1 MSIDIEQFHGVFFD
15 ESDEHLDDMEQL
27 LMSLDIESPD
37 PEELNSIFRAAHSIK
52 GGSGIFGFDALMNL
66 THVMENLLDKARNNE
81 LSITADIVNVLL
93 ETLDVLKDTL
103 NAYRDETPVP
113 EDSIAQRI
121 KILNEVINGQTTDTA
136 SDSSGAPSVQNEN
149 TQNESLQDDS
159 FGFFDDEP
167 GDPASDSDDSFGF
180 FDDEPVNEV
189 SQEETI
195 QSNSEDDEGF
205 GFFDDALDESNLTQE
220 TSTQKSVKEDEG
232 FGFFDDEETL
242 NTTDMSQTDKSG
254 SAVAGTTKTGEHQGF
269 GFFEDAPSASN
280 INTSLESASGNNAQ
294 SANTPSNT
302 ATTSS
307 NVKAP
312 TSGAAPTSTQA
323 KTPSKPPAKKSTA
336 RESASIR
343 VDTTKIDAMVNLV
356 GELVITQSMLS
367 MIGQDVEGQVG
378 ERLQLAIDE
387 LQRNTREIQESV
399 MSMRMLPL
407 TATFNRFPRLVRD
420 LAGKL
425 GKQVELVLQGGST
438 EIDKSLIEKI
448 VDPLTH
454 LVRNSI
460 DHGIETPEKRAAA
473 GKPEK
478 GTVILSAEQKGGSI
492 IISIID
498 DGGGLHRDKIL
509 DKARSNGLAVSD
521 DMPDSEVWQLIFQP
535 GFSTAEAITDVSG
548 RGVGMDV
555 VRRNIESIG
564 GRIDIESSAGEGSAF
579 FIHLPLTLAIVDG
592 MCVSVGKQIF
602 VIPLLNII
610 ESFQP
615 TKQQL
620 KTLGNDTVLYIRDQY
635 WPLVPLY
642 DFMEVE
648 GAALSPT
655 EGIVVLL
662 ESSKKRFGIL
672 VDALVGQQQV
682 VIKSLEEHYRK
693 VAGIAGATIMGDGKV
708 ALIIDADSIA
718 TTYTSSQIEEL
729 LS

>member
-27 LMSLDIESPD
+27 LMSLDVESPD

-81 LSITADIVNVLL
+81 LSVTADIVNVLL

-113 EDSIAQRI
+113 EDSIAERI
-121 KILNEVINGQTTDTA
+121 KILNGVINGQSTDAAPGDGDDA
-136 SDSSGAPSVQNEN
+136 SEVSVNA
-149 TQNESLQDDS
+149 QNESAQDDS
-159 FGFFDDEP
+159 FGFFDD
-167 GDPASDSDDSFGF
+167 DPNSAIEAADDSFGF
-180 FDDEPVNEV
+180 FDNEPVNEAL
-189 SQEETI
+189 SHGDNTK
-195 QSNSEDDEGF
+195 SENNDD
-205 GFFDDALDESNLTQE
+205 D
-220 TSTQKSVKEDEG
+220 G
-232 FGFFDDEETL
+232 FGFFDDEISN
-242 NTTDMSQTDKSG
+242 NTVDAQTE
-254 SAVAGTTKTGEHQGF
+254 TTKAETAEVEQGF
-269 GFFEDAPSASN
+269 GFFEDAPSATN
-280 INTSLESASGNNAQ
+280 INTSLEIASSNNAQ
-294 SANTPSNT
+294 SASTQSNT
-302 ATTSS
+302 ATTS
-307 NVKAP
+307 NNDKAP
-312 TSGAAPTSTQA
+312 TTGVAPTTTQA
-323 KTPSKPPAKKSTA
+323 KTPPKPPAKKSTA

-367 MIGQDVEGQVG
+367 LIGQDVEGQVG

-460 DHGIETPEKRAAA
+460 DHGIEMPDKRVAA

-509 DKARSNGLAVSD
+509 DKARSNGLTVSD

-564 GRIDIESSAGEGSAF
+564 GRIDIESSVGEGSAF

-648 GAALSPT
+648 DAALSPT

-662 ESSKKRFGIL
+662 ESSKKRFGVL

>member
-27 LMSLDIESPD
+27 LMSLDVESPD

-81 LSITADIVNVLL
+81 LSVTADIVNVLL

-113 EDSIAQRI
+113 EDSIAERI
-121 KILNEVINGQTTDTA
+121 KILNGVINGQSTDAA
-136 SDSSGAPSVQNEN
+136 SGDGDDASEVSVNA
-149 TQNESLQDDS
+149 QNESAQDDS

-167 GDPASDSDDSFGF
+167 NGAIEAADDGFGF
-180 FDDEPVNEV
+180 FDDEPVNEAH
-189 SQEETI
+189 SHGDNTK
-195 QSNSEDDEGF
+195 SENNDD
-205 GFFDDALDESNLTQE
+205 D
-220 TSTQKSVKEDEG
+220 G
-232 FGFFDDEETL
+232 FGFFDDEISN
-242 NTTDMSQTDKSG
+242 NTVDAQTE
-254 SAVAGTTKTGEHQGF
+254 TTKAETAEVEQGF
-269 GFFEDAPSASN
+269 GFFEDAPSATN
-280 INTSLESASGNNAQ
+280 INTSLEIASSNNAQ
-294 SANTPSNT
+294 SASTQLNT
-302 ATTSS
+302 ATTS
-307 NVKAP
+307 NNDKAP
-312 TSGAAPTSTQA
+312 TSGVAPTTTQA
-323 KTPSKPPAKKSTA
+323 KTPPKPPAKKSTA

-460 DHGIETPEKRAAA
+460 DHGIEMPDKRVAA

-509 DKARSNGLAVSD
+509 DKARSNGLTVSD

-648 GAALSPT
+648 DAALSPT

-662 ESSKKRFGIL
+662 ESSKKRFGVL

>member
-27 LMSLDIESPD
+27 LMSLDVESPD

-81 LSITADIVNVLL
+81 LSVTADIVNVLL

-113 EDSIAQRI
+113 EDSIAERI
-121 KILNEVINGQTTDTA
+121 KILNGVINGQSTDAA
-136 SDSSGAPSVQNEN
+136 SGDGDDASEVSVNA
-149 TQNESLQDDS
+149 QNESAQDDS

-167 GDPASDSDDSFGF
+167 NSAIEAADDSFGF
-180 FDDEPVNEV
+180 FDDEPVNEAL
-189 SQEETI
+189 SHGDNTK
-195 QSNSEDDEGF
+195 SENNDD
-205 GFFDDALDESNLTQE
+205 D
-220 TSTQKSVKEDEG
+220 G
-232 FGFFDDEETL
+232 FGFFDDEISN
-242 NTTDMSQTDKSG
+242 NTVGAQT
-254 SAVAGTTKTGEHQGF
+254 ATTKAETAEVEQGF
-269 GFFEDAPSASN
+269 GFFEDAPSATN
-280 INTSLESASGNNAQ
+280 INTSLEIASSNNAQ
-294 SANTPSNT
+294 SASTQLNT
-302 ATTSS
+302 ATTS
-307 NVKAP
+307 NNDKAP
-312 TSGAAPTSTQA
+312 TSGVAPTTTQA
-323 KTPSKPPAKKSTA
+323 KTPPKPPAKKSTA

-460 DHGIETPEKRAAA
+460 DHGIEMPDKRVAA

-498 DGGGLHRDKIL
+498 DGGGLHRDKII
-509 DKARSNGLAVSD
+509 DKARSSGLTVSD

-648 GAALSPT
+648 DAALSPT

-662 ESSKKRFGIL
+662 ESSKKRFGVL

>member
-27 LMSLDIESPD
+27 LMSLDVESPD

-81 LSITADIVNVLL
+81 LSVTADIVNVLL

-113 EDSIAQRI
+113 EDSIAERI
-121 KILNEVINGQTTDTA
+121 KILNGVINGQSTDAA
-136 SDSSGAPSVQNEN
+136 SGDGDDASEVSVNA
-149 TQNESLQDDS
+149 QNESAQDDS

-167 GDPASDSDDSFGF
+167 NSAIEAADDSFGF
-180 FDDEPVNEV
+180 FDDEPVNEAL
-189 SQEETI
+189 SHGDNTK
-195 QSNSEDDEGF
+195 SENNDD
-205 GFFDDALDESNLTQE
+205 D
-220 TSTQKSVKEDEG
+220 G
-232 FGFFDDEETL
+232 FGFFDDEISN
-242 NTTDMSQTDKSG
+242 NTVDAQTE
-254 SAVAGTTKTGEHQGF
+254 TTKAETAEVEQGF
-269 GFFEDAPSASN
+269 GFFEDAPSATN
-280 INTSLESASGNNAQ
+280 INTSLEIASSNNAQ
-294 SANTPSNT
+294 SASTQLNT
-302 ATTSS
+302 ATTS
-307 NVKAP
+307 NNDKAP
-312 TSGAAPTSTQA
+312 TSGVAPTTTQA
-323 KTPSKPPAKKSTA
+323 KTPPKPPAKKSTA

-460 DHGIETPEKRAAA
+460 DHGIEMPDKRVAA

-509 DKARSNGLAVSD
+509 DKARSNGLTVSD

-648 GAALSPT
+648 DAALSPT

-662 ESSKKRFGIL
+662 ESSKKRFGVL

>member
-27 LMSLDIESPD
+27 LMSLDVESPD

-81 LSITADIVNVLL
+81 LSVTADIVNVLL

-113 EDSIAQRI
+113 EDSIAERI
-121 KILNEVINGQTTDTA
+121 KILNGVINGQYTDPA
-136 SDSSGAPSVQNEN
+136 PGDGDDSSEVSVNA
-149 TQNESLQDDS
+149 QNESAQDDS

-167 GDPASDSDDSFGF
+167 NSAIEAADDSFGF
-180 FDDEPVNEV
+180 FDNEPVNEAL
-189 SQEETI
+189 SHGDNTK
-195 QSNSEDDEGF
+195 SENNDD
-205 GFFDDALDESNLTQE
+205 D
-220 TSTQKSVKEDEG
+220 G
-232 FGFFDDEETL
+232 FGFFDDEISN
-242 NTTDMSQTDKSG
+242 NTVDAQTE
-254 SAVAGTTKTGEHQGF
+254 TTKAETAEVEQGF
-269 GFFEDAPSASN
+269 GFFEDAPSATN
-280 INTSLESASGNNAQ
+280 INTSLEIASSNNAQ
-294 SANTPSNT
+294 SASTQLNT
-302 ATTSS
+302 ATTS
-307 NVKAP
+307 NNDKAP
-312 TSGAAPTSTQA
+312 TSGVAPTTTQA
-323 KTPSKPPAKKSTA
+323 KTPPKPPAKKSTA

-460 DHGIETPEKRAAA
+460 DHGIEMPDKRVAA

-509 DKARSNGLAVSD
+509 DKARSNGLTVSD

-648 GAALSPT
+648 DAALSPT

-662 ESSKKRFGIL
+662 ESSKKRFGVL

>member
-1 MSIDIEQFHGVFFD
+1 MSIDIEQFHSVFFD

-27 LMSLDIESPD
+27 LMSLDVESPD

-81 LSITADIVNVLL
+81 LSVTADIVNVLL

-103 NAYRDETPVP
+103 NAYRDETEIPQ
-113 EDSIAQRI
+113 EGIDERI
-121 KILNEVINGQTTDTA
+121 KILNGVIDEQPTDAETDDNNGSTEV
-136 SDSSGAPSVQNEN
+136 SVNAQI
-149 TQNESLQDDS
+149 ESEQDDS

-167 GDPASDSDDSFGF
+167 SESSSATDDGFGF
-180 FDDEPVNEV
+180 FDDEP
-189 SQEETI
+189 I
-195 QSNSEDDEGF
+195 QSLSSENSDEDDDGF
-205 GFFDDALDESNLTQE
+205 GFFDDVSDNQDLQDSGTTH
-220 TSTQKSVKEDEG
+220 TSPQAEEG
-232 FGFFDDEETL
+232 FGFFDDEDTQSNLVESKTE
-242 NTTDMSQTDKSG
+242 KSEAATAESG
-254 SAVAGTTKTGEHQGF
+254 NKEESQGF
-269 GFFEDAPSASN
+269 GFFEDVPSARH
-280 INTSLESASGNNAQ
+280 INTAANTTNNGQSQSASTSKS
-294 SANTPSNT
+294 SATASRAPQAEAGSTP
-302 ATTSS
+302 AT
-307 NVKAP
+307 
-312 TSGAAPTSTQA
+312 
-323 KTPSKPPAKKSTA
+323 AKKKAKPSTKKSSA

-367 MIGQDVEGQVG
+367 MIGQDVEGQLG

-425 GKQVELVLQGGST
+425 GKQVELVPQGGST

-460 DHGIETPEKRAAA
+460 DHGIEMPEKRAAA
-473 GKPEK
+473 GKSEK

-564 GRIDIESSAGEGSAF
+564 GRIEIESSAGEGSAF

-602 VIPLLNII
+602 VVPLLNII

-662 ESSKKRFGIL
+662 ESSKKRFGVL

>member
-27 LMSLDIESPD
+27 LMSLNVESPD

-81 LSITADIVNVLL
+81 IAVTADIVNVLL

-103 NAYRDETPVP
+103 NAYRDETAIPQ
-113 EDSIAQRI
+113 ENIDDRI
-121 KILNEVINGQTTDTA
+121 KILNGVINEQSTDA
-136 SDSSGAPSVQNEN
+136 ELSENGALPEISAN
-149 TQNESLQDDS
+149 TQSEGNPDES

-167 GDPASDSDDSFGF
+167 TSAGANSDDGFGF
-180 FDDEPVNEV
+180 FDDEPIKEELSYNEQAK
-189 SQEETI
+189 SER
-195 QSNSEDDEGF
+195 NEDD
-205 GFFDDALDESNLTQE
+205 
-220 TSTQKSVKEDEG
+220 G
-232 FGFFDDEETL
+232 FGFFDDEIPH
-242 NTTDMSQTDKSG
+242 NSVASQTDASG
-254 SAVAGTTKTGEHQGF
+254 SATTETIETETGEEEQGF
-269 GFFEDAPSASN
+269 GFFEDAPSARH
-280 INTSLESASGNNAQ
+280 INTTLETASSNHSQSPGKQPSSA
-294 SANTPSNT
+294 
-302 ATTSS
+302 ATTDLDKTTNTSAASAPVKPVAKPSS
-307 NVKAP
+307 
-312 TSGAAPTSTQA
+312 
-323 KTPSKPPAKKSTA
+323 KKSTA

-367 MIGQDVEGQVG
+367 MIGQEVEGQVG

-460 DHGIETPEKRAAA
+460 DHGIEMPDKRVAA

-521 DMPDSEVWQLIFQP
+521 DMPDAEVWQLIFQP

-648 GAALSPT
+648 DAALSPT

-718 TTYTSSQIEEL
+718 TTYTSSQIKEL

>member
-1 MSIDIEQFHGVFFD
+1 MSIDIEQFHSVFFE
-15 ESDEHLDDMEQL
+15 ESEEHLDDMEQL
-27 LMSLDIESPD
+27 LMGLNVDAPD

-66 THVMENLLDKARNNE
+66 THVMENLLDKARNGE
-81 LSITADIVNVLL
+81 LSVTTEIVNVLL
-93 ETLDVLKDTL
+93 ETLDVLKATL
-103 NAYRDETPVP
+103 TAYRQQSPVP
-113 EDSIAQRI
+113 EDDIAQRI
-121 KILNEVINGQTTDTA
+121 MVLNTAIDGQVQ
-136 SDSSGAPSVQNEN
+136 SGASGDKSSQTAAE
-149 TQNESLQDDS
+149 DDDG
-159 FGFFDDEP
+159 FGFFDDDDTAQNPSAVVSET
-167 GDPASDSDDSFGF
+167 SDDSFGF
-180 FDDEPVNEV
+180 FD
-189 SQEETI
+189 EEDVQP
-195 QSNSEDDEGF
+195 QSKSSVHEDDGF
-205 GFFDDALDESNLTQE
+205 GFFDDVAPPANAENKVPSIAPKDES
-220 TSTQKSVKEDEG
+220 
-232 FGFFDDEETL
+232 
-242 NTTDMSQTDKSG
+242 
-254 SAVAGTTKTGEHQGF
+254 
-269 GFFEDAPSASN
+269 PY
-280 INTSLESASGNNAQ
+280 ES
-294 SANTPSNT
+294 NTPKPLSNKPTPT
-302 ATTSS
+302 A
-307 NVKAP
+307 P
-312 TSGAAPTSTQA
+312 
-323 KTPSKPPAKKSTA
+323 KSTA
-336 RESASIR
+336 EANQQAKPVASRETVSIR
-343 VDTTKIDAMVNLV
+343 VDTAKIDAMVNLV

-367 MIGQDVEGQVG
+367 MIGHEVDGQIG

-420 LAGKL
+420 LASKL
-425 GKQVELVLQGGST
+425 DKKVELVLQGGNT
-438 EIDKSLIEKI
+438 EIDKSLIEKL

-460 DHGIETPEKRAAA
+460 DHGIESPSARRSN
-473 GKPEK
+473 GKSET

-498 DGGGLHRDKIL
+498 DGGGLHREKIL
-509 DKARSNGLAVSD
+509 DKARSNGLSVSD
-521 DMPDSEVWQLIFQP
+521 DMPDSAVWQLIFQP
-535 GFSTAEAITDVSG
+535 GFSTADAITDVSG

-564 GRIDIESSAGEGSAF
+564 GRIDIESNAGEGSAF

-592 MCVSVGKQIF
+592 MCVSVGEQIF
-602 VIPLLNII
+602 VIPLLNIV

-615 TKQQL
+615 QKHQL
-620 KTLGNDTVLYIRDQY
+620 KTLGNDTVLYVRDQY

-642 DFMEVE
+642 DFMDVD
-648 GAALSPT
+648 GAQKSAT

-682 VIKSLEEHYRK
+682 VIKSLELHYRK

-718 TTYTSSQIEEL
+718 TTYTSSQLEEL

>member
-1 MSIDIEQFHGVFFD
+1 MSIDIEQFHSVFFD

-27 LMSLDIESPD
+27 LMSLDVESPD

-81 LSITADIVNVLL
+81 LNVTADIVNVLL

-103 NAYRDETPVP
+103 NAYRDETEIPQ
-113 EDSIAQRI
+113 ESIDERI
-121 KILNEVINGQTTDTA
+121 NILNGVINGQPTDADSIGNNEAPEVSA
-136 SDSSGAPSVQNEN
+136 SAQS
-149 TQNESLQDDS
+149 ESEQDDS
-159 FGFFDDEP
+159 FGFFDNEITQANDN
-167 GDPASDSDDSFGF
+167 SDDGFGF
-180 FDDEPVNEV
+180 FDDEPVSGQLDENK
-189 SQEETI
+189 QD
-195 QSNSEDDEGF
+195 NDDGF
-205 GFFDDALDESNLTQE
+205 GFFDDVPE
-220 TSTQKSVKEDEG
+220 TADQNCGEKPLLSQQNDGG
-232 FGFFDDEETL
+232 FGFFDEEETS
-242 NTTDMSQTDKSG
+242 NNSTASHAVKSEAANAE
-254 SAVAGTTKTGEHQGF
+254 STKKEESQGF
-269 GFFEDAPSASN
+269 GFFEDVPSASN
-280 INTSLESASGNNAQ
+280 INTALNKSSDSNAENVSGRPN
-294 SANTPSNT
+294 STT
-302 ATTSS
+302 ATNDGQATK
-307 NVKAP
+307 NGAVP
-312 TSGAAPTSTQA
+312 TPAKQAA
-323 KTPSKPPAKKSTA
+323 KPSAKKSTA

-460 DHGIETPEKRAAA
+460 DHGIEMPERRAAS

-509 DKARSNGLAVSD
+509 AKARSNGLAVSD

>member
-136 SDSSGAPSVQNEN
+136 SDSSGAPSVQSEN

-180 FDDEPVNEV
+180 FDDEPVSEV

-254 SAVAGTTKTGEHQGF
+254 SAVAGTTKAEEHQGF

-302 ATTSS
+302 ATTSN

>member
-27 LMSLDIESPD
+27 LMSLDVESPD

-81 LSITADIVNVLL
+81 LSVTADIVNVLL

-113 EDSIAQRI
+113 EDSIAERI
-121 KILNEVINGQTTDTA
+121 KILNGVINGQSTDLAPGDGDDA
-136 SDSSGAPSVQNEN
+136 SEVSVNA
-149 TQNESLQDDS
+149 QNESAQDDS

-167 GDPASDSDDSFGF
+167 NSAIEAADDSFGF
-180 FDDEPVNEV
+180 FDNEPVNEAL
-189 SQEETI
+189 SHNDNTK
-195 QSNSEDDEGF
+195 SENNDD
-205 GFFDDALDESNLTQE
+205 D
-220 TSTQKSVKEDEG
+220 G
-232 FGFFDDEETL
+232 FGFFDDEISKNTVDAQTETT
-242 NTTDMSQTDKSG
+242 NAET
-254 SAVAGTTKTGEHQGF
+254 AEVEQGF
-269 GFFEDAPSASN
+269 GFFEDAPSATN
-280 INTSLESASGNNAQ
+280 INTSLEIASSNNAQ
-294 SANTPSNT
+294 SASTQLNT
-302 ATTSS
+302 ATTS
-307 NVKAP
+307 NNDKAP
-312 TSGAAPTSTQA
+312 TSGVAPTTTQA
-323 KTPSKPPAKKSTA
+323 KTPPKPPAKKSTA

-460 DHGIETPEKRAAA
+460 DHGIEMPDKRVAA

-509 DKARSNGLAVSD
+509 DKARSNGLTVSD

-648 GAALSPT
+648 DAALSPT

-662 ESSKKRFGIL
+662 ESSKKRFGVL
-672 VDALVGQQQV
+672 GDALVGQQQV

>member
-27 LMSLDIESPD
+27 LMSLDVESPD

-81 LSITADIVNVLL
+81 LSVTADIVNVLL

-113 EDSIAQRI
+113 EDSIAERI
-121 KILNEVINGQTTDTA
+121 KILNGVINGQSTDAA
-136 SDSSGAPSVQNEN
+136 SGDGDDASEVSVNA
-149 TQNESLQDDS
+149 QNESAQDDS
-159 FGFFDDEP
+159 FGFFDD
-167 GDPASDSDDSFGF
+167 DPNSAIEAADDSFGF
-180 FDDEPVNEV
+180 FDNEPVNEAL
-189 SQEETI
+189 SHGDNTK
-195 QSNSEDDEGF
+195 SENNDD
-205 GFFDDALDESNLTQE
+205 D
-220 TSTQKSVKEDEG
+220 G
-232 FGFFDDEETL
+232 FGFFDDEISN
-242 NTTDMSQTDKSG
+242 NTVDAQTE
-254 SAVAGTTKTGEHQGF
+254 TTKAETAEVEQGF
-269 GFFEDAPSASN
+269 GFFEDAPSATN
-280 INTSLESASGNNAQ
+280 INTSLEIASSNNAQ
-294 SANTPSNT
+294 SASTQLNT
-302 ATTSS
+302 ATTS
-307 NVKAP
+307 NNDKAP
-312 TSGAAPTSTQA
+312 TTGVAPTTTQA
-323 KTPSKPPAKKSTA
+323 KTPPKPPAKKSTA

-460 DHGIETPEKRAAA
+460 DHGIEMPDKRVAA

-509 DKARSNGLAVSD
+509 DKARSNGLTVSD

-564 GRIDIESSAGEGSAF
+564 GRIDIESSVGEGSAF

-648 GAALSPT
+648 DAALSPT

-662 ESSKKRFGIL
+662 ESSKKRFGVL

>member
-27 LMSLDIESPD
+27 LMSLDVESPD

-81 LSITADIVNVLL
+81 LSVTADIVNVLL

-113 EDSIAQRI
+113 EDSIAERI
-121 KILNEVINGQTTDTA
+121 KILNGVINGQSTDAA
-136 SDSSGAPSVQNEN
+136 SGDGDDASEVSVNA
-149 TQNESLQDDS
+149 QNESAQDDS

-167 GDPASDSDDSFGF
+167 NSAIEAADDSFGF

-189 SQEETI
+189 LSHGDNTK
-195 QSNSEDDEGF
+195 SENNDDG
-205 GFFDDALDESNLTQE
+205 
-220 TSTQKSVKEDEG
+220 G
-232 FGFFDDEETL
+232 FGFFDDEISN
-242 NTTDMSQTDKSG
+242 NTVDAQTE
-254 SAVAGTTKTGEHQGF
+254 TTKAETAGVEQGF
-269 GFFEDAPSASN
+269 GFFEDAPSATN
-280 INTSLESASGNNAQ
+280 INTSLEIASSNNAQ
-294 SANTPSNT
+294 SASTQLNT
-302 ATTSS
+302 ATTS
-307 NVKAP
+307 NNDKAP
-312 TSGAAPTSTQA
+312 TTGVAPTTTQA
-323 KTPSKPPAKKSTA
+323 KTPPKPPAKKSTA

-460 DHGIETPEKRAAA
+460 DHGIEMPDKRVAA

-509 DKARSNGLAVSD
+509 DKARSNGLTVSD

-648 GAALSPT
+648 DAALSPT

-662 ESSKKRFGIL
+662 ESSKKRFGVL

>member
-27 LMSLDIESPD
+27 LMSLDVESPD

-81 LSITADIVNVLL
+81 LSVTADIVNVLL

-113 EDSIAQRI
+113 EDSIAERI
-121 KILNEVINGQTTDTA
+121 KILNGVINGQSTDAAPGDGDDA
-136 SDSSGAPSVQNEN
+136 SEVSVNA
-149 TQNESLQDDS
+149 QNESAQDDS

-167 GDPASDSDDSFGF
+167 NSAIEAADDSFGF

-189 SQEETI
+189 LSHGDNTK
-195 QSNSEDDEGF
+195 SENNDD
-205 GFFDDALDESNLTQE
+205 D
-220 TSTQKSVKEDEG
+220 G
-232 FGFFDDEETL
+232 FGFFDDEISN
-242 NTTDMSQTDKSG
+242 NTVDAQTE
-254 SAVAGTTKTGEHQGF
+254 TTKAETAGVEQGF
-269 GFFEDAPSASN
+269 GFFEDAPSATN
-280 INTSLESASGNNAQ
+280 INTSLEIASSNNAQ
-294 SANTPSNT
+294 SASTQLNT
-302 ATTSS
+302 ATTS
-307 NVKAP
+307 NNDKAP
-312 TSGAAPTSTQA
+312 TSGVAPTTTQA
-323 KTPSKPPAKKSTA
+323 KTPPKPPAKKSTA

-460 DHGIETPEKRAAA
+460 DHGIEMPDKRVAA

-509 DKARSNGLAVSD
+509 DKARSNGLTVSD

-648 GAALSPT
+648 DAALSPT

-662 ESSKKRFGIL
+662 ESSKKRFGVL

>member
-27 LMSLDIESPD
+27 LMSLDVESPD

-81 LSITADIVNVLL
+81 LSVTADIVNVLL

-113 EDSIAQRI
+113 EDSIAERI
-121 KILNEVINGQTTDTA
+121 KILNGVINGQYTDPA
-136 SDSSGAPSVQNEN
+136 PGDGDDSSEVSVNA
-149 TQNESLQDDS
+149 QNESAQDDS

-167 GDPASDSDDSFGF
+167 NSAIEAADDSFGF

-189 SQEETI
+189 LSHGDNTK
-195 QSNSEDDEGF
+195 SENNDD
-205 GFFDDALDESNLTQE
+205 D
-220 TSTQKSVKEDEG
+220 G
-232 FGFFDDEETL
+232 FGFFDDEISKNTVDAQTETT
-242 NTTDMSQTDKSG
+242 NAET
-254 SAVAGTTKTGEHQGF
+254 AEVEQGF
-269 GFFEDAPSASN
+269 GFFEDAPSATN
-280 INTSLESASGNNAQ
+280 INTSLEIASSNNAQ
-294 SANTPSNT
+294 SASTQLNT
-302 ATTSS
+302 ATTS
-307 NVKAP
+307 NNDKAP
-312 TSGAAPTSTQA
+312 TTGVAPTTTQA
-323 KTPSKPPAKKSTA
+323 KTPPKPPAKKSTA

-460 DHGIETPEKRAAA
+460 DHGIEMPDKRVAA

-509 DKARSNGLAVSD
+509 DKARSNGLTVSD

-648 GAALSPT
+648 DAALSPT

-662 ESSKKRFGIL
+662 ESSKKRFGVL

>member
-1 MSIDIEQFHGVFFD
+1 MSIDIEQFHSVFFD

-27 LMSLDIESPD
+27 LMSLDVESPD

-52 GGSGIFGFDALMNL
+52 GGSGIFGFNALMNL

-81 LSITADIVNVLL
+81 LNVTADIVNVLL

-103 NAYRDETPVP
+103 NAYRDETEIPQ
-113 EDSIAQRI
+113 ESIDERI
-121 KILNEVINGQTTDTA
+121 KILNGVITGQPSDADSNGNNEAPEVSA
-136 SDSSGAPSVQNEN
+136 SAQSE
-149 TQNESLQDDS
+149 QDDS
-159 FGFFDDEP
+159 FGFFDDEITQAN
-167 GDPASDSDDSFGF
+167 DTSDDGFGF
-180 FDDEPVNEV
+180 FDDEPVS
-189 SQEETI
+189 SQLVENK
-195 QSNSEDDEGF
+195 QDHDNGF
-205 GFFDDALDESNLTQE
+205 GFFDE
-220 TSTQKSVKEDEG
+220 
-232 FGFFDDEETL
+232 EETPNNSTAPHAVKSEAANAE
-242 NTTDMSQTDKSG
+242 NTKKEES
-254 SAVAGTTKTGEHQGF
+254 QGF
-269 GFFEDAPSASN
+269 GFFEDVPSASN
-280 INTSLESASGNNAQ
+280 INSAVDKPSDSNAQ
-294 SANTPSNT
+294 TVSERPNSAT
-302 ATTSS
+302 ATNDDKTT
-307 NVKAP
+307 KG
-312 TSGAAPTSTQA
+312 GAVTTPA
-323 KTPSKPPAKKSTA
+323 KTAAKPSAKKSAA

-460 DHGIETPEKRAAA
+460 DHGIEMPERRAAA

-509 DKARSNGLAVSD
+509 AKARSNGLAVSD

-648 GAALSPT
+648 DAALSPT

-662 ESSKKRFGIL
+662 ESSKKRFGVL

>member
-27 LMSLDIESPD
+27 LMSLDVESPD

-81 LSITADIVNVLL
+81 LSVTADIVNVLL

-113 EDSIAQRI
+113 EDSIAERI
-121 KILNEVINGQTTDTA
+121 KILNGVINGQSTDAAPGDGDDA
-136 SDSSGAPSVQNEN
+136 SEVSVNA
-149 TQNESLQDDS
+149 QNESAQDDS
-159 FGFFDDEP
+159 FGFFDD
-167 GDPASDSDDSFGF
+167 DPNSAIEAADDSFGF
-180 FDDEPVNEV
+180 FDNEPVNEAL
-189 SQEETI
+189 SHGDNTK
-195 QSNSEDDEGF
+195 SENNDD
-205 GFFDDALDESNLTQE
+205 D
-220 TSTQKSVKEDEG
+220 G
-232 FGFFDDEETL
+232 FGFFDDEISN
-242 NTTDMSQTDKSG
+242 NTVDAQTE
-254 SAVAGTTKTGEHQGF
+254 TTKAETAEVEQGF
-269 GFFEDAPSASN
+269 GFFEDAPSATN
-280 INTSLESASGNNAQ
+280 INTSLEIASSNNAQ
-294 SANTPSNT
+294 SASTQLNT
-302 ATTSS
+302 ATTS
-307 NVKAP
+307 NNDKAP
-312 TSGAAPTSTQA
+312 TSGVAPTTTQA
-323 KTPSKPPAKKSTA
+323 KTPPKPPAKKSTA

-367 MIGQDVEGQVG
+367 LIGQDVEGQVG

-438 EIDKSLIEKI
+438 EIDKSLIEKV

-460 DHGIETPEKRAAA
+460 DHGIEMPDKRVAA

-509 DKARSNGLAVSD
+509 DKARSNGLTVSD

-648 GAALSPT
+648 DAALSPT

-662 ESSKKRFGIL
+662 ESSKKRFGVL

>member
-180 FDDEPVNEV
+180 FDDEPVSEV

-195 QSNSEDDEGF
+195 QSNSKDDEGF

-254 SAVAGTTKTGEHQGF
+254 SAVAGTTKTEEHQGF
-269 GFFEDAPSASN
+269 GFFEDTPSASN

-302 ATTSS
+302 ATTSN

-312 TSGAAPTSTQA
+312 TNGAAPTSTQA

>member
-1 MSIDIEQFHGVFFD
+1 MSIDIEQFHSVFFD

-27 LMSLDIESPD
+27 LMSLDVESPD

-81 LSITADIVNVLL
+81 LSVTADIVNVLL

-103 NAYRDETPVP
+103 NAYRDETEIPQ
-113 EDSIAQRI
+113 EGIDERI
-121 KILNEVINGQTTDTA
+121 KILNAVIDGQPTDAETDGNNGSTEV
-136 SDSSGAPSVQNEN
+136 SVNAQI
-149 TQNESLQDDS
+149 ESEHDDS

-167 GDPASDSDDSFGF
+167 SESSSATDDGFGF
-180 FDDEPVNEV
+180 FDDEPIQNLSSE
-189 SQEETI
+189 SSEE
-195 QSNSEDDEGF
+195 NDDGF
-205 GFFDDALDESNLTQE
+205 GFFDDVSDSQDLQDSGTTHSSPQAE
-220 TSTQKSVKEDEG
+220 EG
-232 FGFFDDEETL
+232 FGFFDDEDTQSNLVESKTE
-242 NTTDMSQTDKSG
+242 KSEAATAESG
-254 SAVAGTTKTGEHQGF
+254 NKEESQGF
-269 GFFEDAPSASN
+269 GFFEDVPSARH
-280 INTSLESASGNNAQ
+280 INTAANTTNDGQSQSASTSKS
-294 SANTPSNT
+294 SATASRAPQAEAGSTP
-302 ATTSS
+302 AT
-307 NVKAP
+307 
-312 TSGAAPTSTQA
+312 
-323 KTPSKPPAKKSTA
+323 AKKKTKPSTKKSSA

-367 MIGQDVEGQVG
+367 MIGQDVDGQIG

-460 DHGIETPEKRAAA
+460 DHGIEMPEKRTAA

-648 GAALSPT
+648 GAAVSPT

-662 ESSKKRFGIL
+662 ESSKKRFGVL

>member
-27 LMSLDIESPD
+27 LMSLDVESPD

-81 LSITADIVNVLL
+81 LSVTADIVNVLL

-113 EDSIAQRI
+113 EDSIAERI
-121 KILNEVINGQTTDTA
+121 KILNGVINGQSTDAAPGDGDDA
-136 SDSSGAPSVQNEN
+136 SEVSVNA
-149 TQNESLQDDS
+149 QNESAQDDS

-167 GDPASDSDDSFGF
+167 NSAIEAADDSFGF
-180 FDDEPVNEV
+180 FDDEPVNEAL
-189 SQEETI
+189 SHGDNTK
-195 QSNSEDDEGF
+195 SENNDD
-205 GFFDDALDESNLTQE
+205 D
-220 TSTQKSVKEDEG
+220 G
-232 FGFFDDEETL
+232 FGFFDDEISN
-242 NTTDMSQTDKSG
+242 NTVDAQTE
-254 SAVAGTTKTGEHQGF
+254 TTKAETAEVEQGF
-269 GFFEDAPSASN
+269 GFFEDAPSATN
-280 INTSLESASGNNAQ
+280 INTSLEIASSNNAQ
-294 SANTPSNT
+294 SASTQLNI
-302 ATTSS
+302 ATTS
-307 NVKAP
+307 NNDKAP
-312 TSGAAPTSTQA
+312 TSGVAPTTTQA
-323 KTPSKPPAKKSTA
+323 KTPPKPPAKKSTA

-460 DHGIETPEKRAAA
+460 DHGIEMPDKRVAA

-509 DKARSNGLAVSD
+509 DKARSNGLTVSD

-648 GAALSPT
+648 DAALSPT

-662 ESSKKRFGIL
+662 ESSKKRFGVL

>member
-27 LMSLDIESPD
+27 LMSLDVESPD

-81 LSITADIVNVLL
+81 LSVTADIVNVLL

-113 EDSIAQRI
+113 EDSIAERI
-121 KILNEVINGQTTDTA
+121 KILNGVINGQSTDAA
-136 SDSSGAPSVQNEN
+136 SGDGDDASEVSVNA
-149 TQNESLQDDS
+149 QNESAQDDS

-167 GDPASDSDDSFGF
+167 NSAIEAADDSFGF
-180 FDDEPVNEV
+180 FDNEPVNEAL
-189 SQEETI
+189 SHGDNTK
-195 QSNSEDDEGF
+195 SENNDD
-205 GFFDDALDESNLTQE
+205 D
-220 TSTQKSVKEDEG
+220 G
-232 FGFFDDEETL
+232 FGFFDDEISN
-242 NTTDMSQTDKSG
+242 NTVGAQT
-254 SAVAGTTKTGEHQGF
+254 ATTKAETAEVEQGF
-269 GFFEDAPSASN
+269 GFFEDAPSATN
-280 INTSLESASGNNAQ
+280 INTSLEIASSNNAQ
-294 SANTPSNT
+294 SASTQLNT
-302 ATTSS
+302 ATTS
-307 NVKAP
+307 NNDKAP
-312 TSGAAPTSTQA
+312 TTGVAPTTTQA
-323 KTPSKPPAKKSTA
+323 KTPPKPPAKKSTA

-367 MIGQDVEGQVG
+367 LIGQDVEGQVG

-460 DHGIETPEKRAAA
+460 DHGIEMPDKRVAA

-509 DKARSNGLAVSD
+509 DKARSNGLTVSD

-648 GAALSPT
+648 DAALSPT

-662 ESSKKRFGIL
+662 ESSKKRFGVL

>member
-1 MSIDIEQFHGVFFD
+1 MTIDIEQFHGVFFD

-27 LMSLDIESPD
+27 LMSLNVESPD

-81 LSITADIVNVLL
+81 IAVTADIVNVLL

-103 NAYRDETPVP
+103 NAYRDETAIPQ
-113 EDSIAQRI
+113 ENIDDRI
-121 KILNEVINGQTTDTA
+121 KILNGVINEQSTDA
-136 SDSSGAPSVQNEN
+136 ALGDYVALPEISAN
-149 TQNESLQDDS
+149 TQSEGDPDES

-167 GDPASDSDDSFGF
+167 TSAGANSDDGFGF
-180 FDDEPVNEV
+180 FDDEPIKEELSYNEQAK
-189 SQEETI
+189 SER
-195 QSNSEDDEGF
+195 NEDD
-205 GFFDDALDESNLTQE
+205 
-220 TSTQKSVKEDEG
+220 G
-232 FGFFDDEETL
+232 FGFFDDEIPHISVE
-242 NTTDMSQTDKSG
+242 SQTDRSG
-254 SAVAGTTKTGEHQGF
+254 SATIETIKTETVEEEQGF
-269 GFFEDAPSASN
+269 GFFEDAPSARHINSTLETASSN
-280 INTSLESASGNNAQ
+280 HSQSEGKQSSSAATTDLDKTTNNSAASASAKPGAK
-294 SANTPSNT
+294 PS
-302 ATTSS
+302 S
-307 NVKAP
+307 
-312 TSGAAPTSTQA
+312 
-323 KTPSKPPAKKSTA
+323 KKSTA

-367 MIGQDVEGQVG
+367 MIGQEVEGQVG

-460 DHGIETPEKRAAA
+460 DHGIEMPDKRVAA

-498 DGGGLHRDKIL
+498 DGGGLHRNKIL

-521 DMPDSEVWQLIFQP
+521 DMSDAEVWQLIFQP

-602 VIPLLNII
+602 VIPLSNII

-620 KTLGNDTVLYIRDQY
+620 KTLGNDTVLYIREQY

-648 GAALSPT
+648 DAALSPT

-718 TTYTSSQIEEL
+718 TTYTSSQIKEL

>member
-27 LMSLDIESPD
+27 LMSLDVESPD

-81 LSITADIVNVLL
+81 LSVTADIVNVLL

-113 EDSIAQRI
+113 EDSIAERI
-121 KILNEVINGQTTDTA
+121 KILNGVINGQSTDAAPGDGDDA
-136 SDSSGAPSVQNEN
+136 SEVSVNA
-149 TQNESLQDDS
+149 QNESAQDDS

-167 GDPASDSDDSFGF
+167 NSAIEAADDSFGF
-180 FDDEPVNEV
+180 FDDEPVNEAL
-189 SQEETI
+189 SHGDNTK
-195 QSNSEDDEGF
+195 SENNDD
-205 GFFDDALDESNLTQE
+205 D
-220 TSTQKSVKEDEG
+220 G
-232 FGFFDDEETL
+232 FGFFDDEISN
-242 NTTDMSQTDKSG
+242 NTVGAQT
-254 SAVAGTTKTGEHQGF
+254 ATTKAETAEVEQGF
-269 GFFEDAPSASN
+269 GFFEDAPSATN
-280 INTSLESASGNNAQ
+280 INTSLEIASSNNAQ
-294 SANTPSNT
+294 SASTQSNT
-302 ATTSS
+302 ATTS
-307 NVKAP
+307 NNDKAP
-312 TSGAAPTSTQA
+312 TSGVAPTTTQA
-323 KTPSKPPAKKSTA
+323 KTPPKPPAKKSTA

-460 DHGIETPEKRAAA
+460 DHGIEMPDKRVAA

-509 DKARSNGLAVSD
+509 DKARSNGLTVSD

-648 GAALSPT
+648 DAALSPT

-662 ESSKKRFGIL
+662 ESSKKRFGVL

>member
-93 ETLDVLKDTL
+93 KTLDVLKDTL

-136 SDSSGAPSVQNEN
+136 SDSSGAPSVQSEN

-180 FDDEPVNEV
+180 FDDEPLNEV

-205 GFFDDALDESNLTQE
+205 GFFDDAWDESNLTQE

-232 FGFFDDEETL
+232 FGFFDDEEPL

-254 SAVAGTTKTGEHQGF
+254 SPVAGTTKAEEHQGF

-307 NVKAP
+307 SIKAP